1 MTEEERRFE
10 EYLKDRTEEEIR
22 AKIVSLK
29 REMTRLK
36 NNLENPYHKP
46 PVKKRETMARIR
58 SIRLFLER
66 AKKALIRAG
75 GEYVPTDAEAK
86 AADFDANVVFI
97 NRITF
102 EIDRFYV
109 QDTVTVDLSGTEL
122 VWDYKPMYG
131 ALKPGDFHTRKPI
144 GKDELLKKIQNLW
157 MGEWKRHYDT
167 KRLDYYVCDGIQ
179 WRIDIEYNNGHKPVS
194 FSGSNSYPYNFNS
207 FVRLIKSAM
216 TF

>member
-75 GEYVPTDAEAK
+75 GR
-86 AADFDANVVFI
+86 I
-97 NRITF
+97 CSNRC
-102 EIDRFYV
+102 R
-109 QDTVTVDLSGTEL
+109 
-122 VWDYKPMYG
+122 
-131 ALKPGDFHTRKPI
+131 
-144 GKDELLKKIQNLW
+144 GK
-157 MGEWKRHYDT
+157 
-167 KRLDYYVCDGIQ
+167 
-179 WRIDIEYNNGHKPVS
+179 
-194 FSGSNSYPYNFNS
+194 GS
-207 FVRLIKSAM
+207 
-216 TF
+216 